1 MILAALAGLAVAG
14 CGASSAPAPATYFV
28 GCPLGP
34 PWPLPVAGGLLYGLS
49 VEGITCQFGVRLMTS
64 VIGDLHAG
72 KGNGSPV
79 QVDGW
84 NCVSYDGNETTC
96 FRGRATLYGQYGL
109 S

>member
-1 MILAALAGLAVAG
+1 MILAALVGLAVAG
-14 CGASSAPAPATYFV
+14 CGASSAPAPAIYFV

-49 VEGITCQFGVRLMTS
+49 VEGTTCQFGVRLMTS
-64 VIGDLHAG
+64 VIGDLDAG
-72 KGNGSPV
+72 KGNGYPV
-79 QVDGW
+79 QMDGW

-96 FRGRATLYGQYGL
+96 FQGRATLYGQYGL